1 MKKTLILT
9 LAALMTFSMSSLY
22 ASAAET
28 TETSALTQKQKPS
41 RKKGEVKEVTFLV
54 HLHCENCVKKVQE
67 NIAFE
72 KGVKD
77 LKVSLEDQTVAIKYD
92 AAKTSEDTLK
102 AAIEKLGYPVNGKLE
117 PGQKVEHHHHDHGHQ
132 H

>member
-1 MKKTLILT
+1 MKNTIILA
-9 LAALMTFSMSSLY
+9 LAALMTISSAY
-22 ASAAET
+22 AAATET
-28 TETSALTQKQKPS
+28 TEPSVLTDKKPAK
-41 RKKGEVKEVTFLV
+41 KKGEVKEVTFLV

-77 LKVSLEDQTVAIKYD
+77 LKVSLDDQTVALKYD
-92 AAKTSEDTLK
+92 AAKTSEATLK
-102 AAIEKLGYPVNGKLE
+102 AAIEKLGYPVSGVLE
-117 PGQKVEHHHHDHGHQ
+117 PGKEHHHHHHGHDHQ